1 MLPETELRQLL
12 IDSCHSVTLAE
23 NRILTELESAD
34 FIAQLVFI
42 AIDALDYQGDAP
54 MQAAYFLSTT
64 NPSLVTPHEA
74 ELRSLVETADG
85 YSGSIA
91 VALGRMRSPLAKPL
105 IEKRAREG
113 WGQQYDKALALY
125 QN

>member
-12 IDSCHSVTLAE
+12 IDSCHSVPMAESRILAE
-23 NRILTELESAD
+23 LGSVD

-42 AIDALDYQGDAP
+42 AIDVLDYQGDAP
-54 MQAAYFLSTT
+54 MQAAYFLSIT
-64 NPSLVTPHEA
+64 NPSLVIPHEA
-74 ELRSLVETADG
+74 ALLSLLETADG

-91 VALGRMRSPLAKPL
+91 VALGRMRSTLAKSL
-105 IEKRAREG
+105 IEKRDREG
-113 WGQQYDKALALY
+113 WGPQYHEALALY